1 VAGAREVA
9 EVARQMNDMF
19 GVLAAHERSL
29 VETQDRLNG
38 VLGSMD
44 RALWSFAPDMS
55 AMLFASASTE
65 KIFGRPADEFLA
77 RPRLWLEMAHPEE
90 RAQAEAVLDRL
101 ALSGDAL
108 LEYRIVLPGG
118 GIRWVEIRWR
128 HVSDALGNR
137 ARLDGIVADVTERK
151 QAEEE
156 NRQLLAIVE
165 QSLNEIYVFDAVT
178 LRYEYANGG
187 ALHNLGYSF
196 RHLKLLTPL
205 DLMPQYSEGSFVRLG
220 DLIDDLLTFSRVGR
234 TELNRM
240 QVDMEAMARTVV
252 EELRPSYPHAQI
264 SIQPMPGAQ
273 ADPALLRQVMLNLVS
288 NALKFSS
295 RRADAHIAIGVLQE
309 GEPPAYFV
317 RDNGAGFDTQH
328 AAKLFGVFQRLHQES
343 DFPGTGVGLAIV
355 RRIIERHKG
364 RVWAE
369 SSPGKGATFFFTL
382 P

>member
-382 P
+382 T

>member
-1 VAGAREVA
+1 
-9 EVARQMNDMF
+9 
-19 GVLAAHERSL
+19 
-29 VETQDRLNG
+29 
-38 VLGSMD
+38 
-44 RALWSFAPDMS
+44 
-55 AMLFASASTE
+55 
-65 KIFGRPADEFLA
+65 
-77 RPRLWLEMAHPEE
+77 
-90 RAQAEAVLDRL
+90 
-101 ALSGDAL
+101 
-108 LEYRIVLPGG
+108 
-118 GIRWVEIRWR
+118 
-128 HVSDALGNR
+128 
-137 ARLDGIVADVTERK
+137 
-151 QAEEE
+151 
-156 NRQLLAIVE
+156 
-165 QSLNEIYVFDAVT
+165 
-178 LRYEYANGG
+178 
-187 ALHNLGYSF
+187 
-196 RHLKLLTPL
+196 
-205 DLMPQYSEGSFVRLG
+205 
-220 DLIDDLLTFSRVGR
+220 
-234 TELNRM
+234 
-240 QVDMEAMARTVV
+240 MEAMARTVV

-382 P
+382 T